1 MRVKDENRG
10 VGQGGDCTEHS
21 ETVVDQGIGTT
32 MEQVLVKPAGA
43 EKLTG
48 ARC

>member
-1 MRVKDENRG
+1 MRVKDGNRG
-10 VGQGGDCTEHS
+10 VGQGDDCTEHS
-21 ETVVDQGIGTT
+21 ETVVDQGIGT
-32 MEQVLVKPAGA
+32 MMVLVKPAGA